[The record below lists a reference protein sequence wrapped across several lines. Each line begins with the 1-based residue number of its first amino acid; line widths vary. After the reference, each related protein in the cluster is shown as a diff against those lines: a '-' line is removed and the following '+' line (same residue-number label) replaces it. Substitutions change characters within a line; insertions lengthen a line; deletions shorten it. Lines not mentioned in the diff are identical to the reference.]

1 MKNKWI
7 HFTNH
12 AIQRLR
18 ERHISKKVV
27 LKAFRR
33 LAEIPAEKYL
43 LLITPA
49 TIRKWFGNHT
59 ALNESLFVVAHYRCV
74 ITCYFCKD
82 EMRALQ
88 YSRYKGKK
96 IIVVNLQ
103 NVP

>member
-7 HFTNH
+7 HFTHH

-18 ERHISKKVV
+18 ERGISKKIV

-33 LAEIPAEKYL
+33 LGEIPAEKFL

-49 TIRKWFGNHT
+49 TLRKWFGNHHSR
-59 ALNESLFVVAHYRCV
+59 NESLFVVAHCRCV

-82 EMRALQ
+82 EVQALQ
-88 YSRYKGKK
+88 FSKHKGKK
-96 IIVVNLQ
+96 IIVVN
-103 NVP
+103 